1 MFLWR
6 YFLDE
11 ISISYY
17 QILSKANYSPICV
30 GLIQSAEGVTETKN
44 GLPRTG
50 GNSANRLSLDL
61 DSSSPACQPPQL
73 QPASLPL
80 RDPATRASALK
91 WISTLHPHFFLAMYN
106 RHLRK
111 NNTRTKG
118 IGLRGGGGGGK
129 NRKKK
134 KGGKEREGDGGGSKR
149 ESIELKKKITDWKPC
164 HQIVWKT
171 HHQKKSLDRVS
182 LTPGKEKLSH
192 FQAGIAGHAQ
202 RNKSSQKLC
211 ISVCSTATQRQRD
224 GIVPE
229 DPEEMG
235 VERDPPHRVSVC
247 LTLTVS
253 LVNQHTLCGRH
264 PVRH

>member
-80 RDPATRASALK
+80 WDPATRASSLK

-118 IGLRGGGGGGK
+118 IGLKGGRGGGK
-129 NRKKK
+129 NRKRKGGEGKGGGWRRKK
-134 KGGKEREGDGGGSKR
+134 KRKYRIEKKR
-149 ESIELKKKITDWKPC
+149 SQIENYAI
-164 HQIVWKT
+164 
-171 HHQKKSLDRVS
+171 
-182 LTPGKEKLSH
+182 KLS
-192 FQAGIAGHAQ
+192 GKLTIK
-202 RNKSSQKLC
+202 RNL
-211 ISVCSTATQRQRD
+211 
-224 GIVPE
+224 
-229 DPEEMG
+229 
-235 VERDPPHRVSVC
+235 
-247 LTLTVS
+247 
-253 LVNQHTLCGRH
+253 
-264 PVRH
+264 